1 MGWGRATRS
10 AAAAP
15 ALRLLEAALASA
27 GLVPCPDGATDDGL
41 PSCLPAVASRIP
53 GEALRPGLLWVA
65 EQVPGLVAAA
75 DMTDMLA
82 FGYWPSFNV
91 PFFPE
96 VGAAAC
102 LPV

>member
-1 MGWGRATRS
+1 MY
-10 AAAAP
+10 
-15 ALRLLEAALASA
+15 
-27 GLVPCPDGATDDGL
+27 
-41 PSCLPAVASRIP
+41 CLQNNQYMVIDLNRFVP